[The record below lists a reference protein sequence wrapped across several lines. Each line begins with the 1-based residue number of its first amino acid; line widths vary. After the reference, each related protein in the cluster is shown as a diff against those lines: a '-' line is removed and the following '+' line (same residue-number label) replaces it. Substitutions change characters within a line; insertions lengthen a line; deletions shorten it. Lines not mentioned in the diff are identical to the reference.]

1 VTVVAWL
8 RRIDWLWEIIG
19 GFYLLAYLYWYL
31 PALLQLP
38 ESVREPSEGFPWHW
52 TLDLVVTAVTGLAL
66 VSLGFRRA
74 AELSTD

>member
-1 VTVVAWL
+1 VTTVAWL
-8 RRIDWLWEIIG
+8 RRTDWLWEIIG
-19 GFYLLAYLYWYL
+19 GYYLLAYLYWYL
-31 PALLQLP
+31 PALLQFP
-38 ESVREPSEGFPWHW
+38 ESVREPPEGFPWHW